1 MSYNISY
8 RSLSVLDLELNGN
21 LESFPVSGSLSD
33 IVTNLLGRQ
42 TKGTDLDKKFNQI
55 LRKKKLNP
63 KLNPFTNIKIKLI
76 SLTIRHKPKF
86 TKMLFFINFSFKGTN
101 SAVTAR
107 KEKV

>member
-55 LRKKKLNP
+55 LLKK

-76 SLTIRHKPKF
+76 SLTIRHTTKF
-86 TKMLFFINFSFKGTN
+86 TKMLFFNKLNLTSIFSVLRELTQ
-101 SAVTAR
+101 R
-107 KEKV
+107 

>member
-42 TKGTDLDKKFNQI
+42 TKGTDLDK
-55 LRKKKLNP
+55 
-63 KLNPFTNIKIKLI
+63 
-76 SLTIRHKPKF
+76 
-86 TKMLFFINFSFKGTN
+86 
-101 SAVTAR
+101 
-107 KEKV
+107 